1 MKSKVQNFRAFLIE
15 RLKKLRRGF
24 SLIELL
30 VVIALFGILA
40 ALVLMT
46 LGSIREKANDARII
60 SNVSQLQI
68 MAEIIYENNE
78 GSYDNGAGNGQVG
91 ACLNGPTTDAMCTTA
106 SIRTRVNTLRADT
119 VSAGED
125 IVSFS
130 NPTRF
135 CILSLLSN
143 GQVLCVDNNARLYVY
158 TEGSVI
164 CTQLSIGC

>member
-91 ACLNGPTTDAMCTTA
+91 ICFTELDDVACTSADMRGNVA
-106 SIRTRVNTLRADT
+106 TLVADT
-119 VSAGED
+119 ISAGES

-143 GQVLCVDNNARLYVY
+143 GQVLCVDESARLYVY